1 MIQQHERTIYHE
13 DSVLDASDG
22 RSFEAIGESLGTSR
36 ESARLLFNST
46 LAKLKVHPDLRELN
60 PHKHYG
66 SL

>member
-1 MIQQHERTIYHE
+1 MIQQNDRTINHE
-13 DSVLDASDG
+13 DSILDASDG

-46 LAKLKVHPDLRELN
+46 LAKLKEHPDLRELN